1 MARNALTDAEL
12 DDFRN
17 LICEVATR
25 IFAEKGYRAVT
36 MRAIAAEIR
45 CSPMKPYRYFKNKEA
60 IFEQVRRSTYRSLT
74 EAAGRAVAGIA
85 DPVASLAAFGEVYIC
100 FALEKPDIY
109 RILFELPQIK
119 GLKPA
124 ELSEEEKKGW
134 EQLHGIFQRAIDA
147 GILSGDP
154 NMLAHMFWAG
164 VHGLLS
170 LHLAGKLRYGQ
181 SLQSMV
187 RPMIATL
194 IAGSQASGKPAHPVT
209 HAGGKAPS
217 QERRDARRSGA
228 S

>member
-1 MARNALTDAEL
+1 MPRTALTDVEL
-12 DDFRN
+12 DDFRT
-17 LICEVATR
+17 LICDVAIR

-36 MRAIAAEIR
+36 MRTIATEMR

-60 IFEQVRRSTYRSLT
+60 IFEQVRRLSYRSLT
-74 EAAGRAVAGIA
+74 EAAGKAVAGIT
-85 DPVASLAAFGEVYIC
+85 DPVASLAAFGEVYMC

-109 RILFELPQIK
+109 RILFELPQNK
-119 GLKPA
+119 DMEPG

-134 EQLHGIFQRAIDA
+134 EQLHGIFQRGIDA
-147 GILSGDP
+147 GLLSGDP

-187 RPMIATL
+187 RPMISTL
-194 IAGSQASGKPAHPVT
+194 IAGSHANHKPAQ
-209 HAGGKAPS
+209 AGSKVPPQG
-217 QERRDARRSGA
+217 RRASRSSGA

>member
-74 EAAGRAVAGIA
+74 DAAGRAVAGIT

-109 RILFELPQIK
+109 RILFELPR
-119 GLKPA
+119 
-124 ELSEEEKKGW
+124 S
-134 EQLHGIFQRAIDA
+134 RA
-147 GILSGDP
+147 SSP
-154 NMLAHMFWAG
+154 
-164 VHGLLS
+164 
-170 LHLAGKLRYGQ
+170 
-181 SLQSMV
+181 
-187 RPMIATL
+187 
-194 IAGSQASGKPAHPVT
+194 
-209 HAGGKAPS
+209 
-217 QERRDARRSGA
+217 RS
-228 S
+228 